1 MIPSPSLAKFLLA
14 SAFSFT
20 LAAPCALAQ
29 STDASARQ
37 SNSCQTQSGPAAT
50 KIFYLTNVKPN
61 ASFVYG
67 LSSNNGNRDADE
79 LQIALR
85 NMLCPSDKIFFL
97 SGPSAI
103 LVQAAPE
110 QLALAEKLITELDRP
125 RKTFRLV
132 YTITELDADKS
143 ISTQHLS
150 TVVVTGQHS
159 TMKEGNK
166 VPVATGSYSNG
177 DAASDKSAGVQTQFT
192 YLDVGMNFDSSVEE
206 VANGV
211 RLQSKIELSSLGQ
224 PSNIAGVTEPVVRQ
238 TVLEGTSFLTL
249 GKPIMLGSA
258 DVPNSTHHFDIAV
271 VLEPIK

>member
-1 MIPSPSLAKFLLA
+1 MTPSPSLAKFLLA

-20 LAAPCALAQ
+20 LATPCALAQ
-29 STDASARQ
+29 STDASAKQ
-37 SNSCQTQSGPAAT
+37 TNSCQTPSGPTAT
-50 KIFYLTNVKPN
+50 RIFNLTNVKPN
-61 ASFVYG
+61 ANFAYA
-67 LSSNNGNRDADE
+67 SNNNHDADE

-85 NMLCPSDKIFFL
+85 NMLCPSDKINFL
-97 SGPSAI
+97 PGQSAI
-103 LVQAAPE
+103 LVQADPE

-125 RKTFRLV
+125 QKTYRLV

-150 TVVVTGQHS
+150 TVVVIGQH
-159 TMKEGNK
+159 TTVKEGNK

-177 DAASDKSAGVQTQFT
+177 DAASAKGAGVQTQFT
-192 YLDVGMNFDSSVEE
+192 YLDVGMNIDSNVEE

-224 PSNIAGVTEPVVRQ
+224 PSDIAGVSEPVVRQ

-249 GKPIMLGSA
+249 GKPVMLGSV
-258 DVPNSTHHFDIAV
+258 DVPNSTHHFDLAV
-271 VLEPIK
+271 VLEPVK